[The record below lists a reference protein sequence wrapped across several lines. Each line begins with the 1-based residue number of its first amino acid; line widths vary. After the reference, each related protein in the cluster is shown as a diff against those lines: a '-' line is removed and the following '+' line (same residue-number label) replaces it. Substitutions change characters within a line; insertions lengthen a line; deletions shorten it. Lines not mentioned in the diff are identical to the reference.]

1 MSNIKPT
8 THWVLSQWGC
18 YNHHL
23 VLINNRLLYNFGLG
37 LMGNKKWS
45 HLLSSEKKGVWA
57 LRRKKNMTRG
67 LICISSKLPGW
78 MKTSTCWG
86 SRTHLFQELGWQR
99 RQSSILLPTKSNIPW
114 NMQKSDHHYSLLP
127 AWKPHWKIQ
136 PIDTGCGQMMKIEI
150 GAAME
155 TWLEEENMQSQ

>member
-45 HLLSSEKKGVWA
+45 HLLSSEKKGMWP
-57 LRRKKNMTRG
+57 LRRKKNITRG

-78 MKTSTCWG
+78 MKTSTCSG
-86 SRTHLFQELGWQR
+86 SRAHLFQDLGMKKT
-99 RQSSILLPTKSNIPW
+99 TKFYFASNKVKHSMKHAEIRSTL
-114 NMQKSDHHYSLLP
+114 QLTDT
-127 AWKPHWKIQ
+127 KPHWQ
-136 PIDTGCGQMMKIEI
+136 NPAHWCRMWSDD
-150 GAAME
+150 
-155 TWLEEENMQSQ
+155 ENWNWYSNGNMAGRGEQSQ